1 MRESIATLPKKQEAK
16 ERGKK
21 EEKRMF
27 KRIIL
32 SLLGMLCV
40 CALLSA
46 QIPTGKIYGTVTDE
60 EGNTLPGVTVEATS
74 PKLIGMAA
82 TTTDVNGIYRLFN
95 LTPGEYK
102 ITFTLQGFKP
112 FIRENIIVHVEE
124 TLRVDIQMQIGAIE
138 EEITVIGESPIID
151 VKSTTKGMTLTKD
164 MFLILPRGRNFDTLV
179 SAVPGVNQEPWL
191 GGLSVDGASGA
202 ENMFYMDGTDITTV
216 ERGERGQ
223 SAAFEL
229 VDEVKVVASGYPA
242 EFGGALGGVVSVVT
256 RQGGNEFTGEIIGY
270 YEGSALNGKERDTL
284 RLNPFDV
291 YVAEYVN
298 YQDMYGKDKRDRIE
312 AGFNLSGYILKDRL
326 WFFATAL
333 PVYTPIVRNVTYL
346 TTPPIEGRNEQEN
359 WAFNYQAK
367 ITAQPFNFMRMGA
380 SFVNNFTKYR
390 GNLPSRDGSGNPDD
404 IYEKYG
410 FDYPNFTIQ
419 GFADF
424 TFGNN
429 FMINVRGGRF
439 YENTTNQ
446 QVVAADPRR
455 LLTGDGTQ
463 AFDGTVLEIP
473 AAYQKARGWQNHGR
487 IYTTDR
493 YIAYKNHASADFTYY
508 LNFSG
513 EHAFRAGVSWVRQ
526 GEDVFSALPY
536 PDKPDIYFY
545 WNRDL
550 VVGGVNYGRGTYGYY
565 EVRGNAASGPFGS
578 VYDVHNDRWALY
590 IQDSWTIANKLTVNF
605 GVRAESEYVPP
616 YSEDPSIP
624 SDFRPLEF
632 DFGDKLAPRI
642 GFTYDMFGD
651 ATLKIFGTYGL
662 YYDVIKTYMA
672 VNSYAGFK
680 WKSAYYSID
689 DYQWDQVG
697 VNDVY
702 PGTQLL
708 VYDWRHPSFDTTD
721 PNMHPVSQREFT
733 LGVEKMLMENFSFT
747 ARFVQKHLRYM
758 IEDVGVIVPGVG
770 EVYYECNPGFGYSLH
785 DGEGQIGN
793 PGDPDYYHGGFFDPK
808 YPETPKAK
816 REYMAVNLSFDKRMS
831 NNWLAGFSYT
841 WSRLSGNTSGLAA
854 SDEYGRVSPYVERMF
869 DNWAMAV
876 TKDLEYI
883 DGPLMTDRPHQ
894 FKFYGAYSFPF
905 HLTVGTLIQA
915 MSGTPVTE
923 TWTILSTYWYPF
935 NRGYIREGES
945 GTDLYTKR
953 TPFIWFMNAYA
964 EYNWRLGEKFTLN
977 LNVNVDNVFNVKTA
991 QRLYNYRTRIG
1002 LSVDEDTVLGGNWD
1016 ITGGQ
1021 YLYEQDPRWLMKT
1034 NFYGPIS
1041 VRFGARL
1048 SF

>member
-1 MRESIATLPKKQEAK
+1 MI
-16 ERGKK
+16 
-21 EEKRMF
+21 
-27 KRIIL
+27 KRIIV
-32 SLLGMLCV
+32 SALGIFFV
-40 CALLSA
+40 CAFLSA

-74 PKLIGMAA
+74 PKLIGMAS
-82 TTTDVNGIYRLFN
+82 TITDANGVYRLFN

-102 ITFTLQGFKP
+102 ITYTLGGFKP
-112 FIRENIIVHVEE
+112 FVREQIIVHIEE
-124 TLRVDIQMQIGAIE
+124 TLKIDISMEMGTIE
-138 EEITVIGESPIID
+138 EQITVIGESPTID

-179 SAVPGVNQEPWL
+179 SAVPGVNVEPWA

-202 ENMFYMDGTDITTV
+202 ENMFYVDGTDITSV
-216 ERGERGQ
+216 ERGTRAQ

-229 VDEVKVVASGYPA
+229 VDEIKVVASGYPA

-256 RQGGNEFTGEIIGY
+256 RAGGNAFTGEIIGY
-270 YEGSALNGKERDTL
+270 YEGSSLTGKERDTL
-284 RLNPFDV
+284 RVNPLDP
-291 YVAEYVN
+291 YLAEYVN

-326 WFFATAL
+326 WFFATVL
-333 PVYTPIVRNVTYL
+333 PVYTPRVRTVTYL
-346 TTPPIEGRNEQEN
+346 TDPPIEGRHERTN
-359 WAFNYQAK
+359 WAYNYQAK
-367 ITAQPFNFMRMGA
+367 ITAQPFNFMRMGV
-380 SFVNNFTKYR
+380 SLVNNFTKYR
-390 GNLPSRDGSGNPDD
+390 GNLPSRDGSGSPDD
-404 IYEKYG
+404 VYEKYG
-410 FDYPNFTIQ
+410 FDYPNYTVQ

-429 FMINVRGGRF
+429 FMVNLRGGRF
-439 YENTTNQ
+439 FSNTTNQ

-463 AFDGTVLEIP
+463 AFDGTPLEIP
-473 AAYQKARGWQNHGR
+473 AEYQEARGWQNHPR
-487 IYTTDR
+487 INTTER
-493 YIAYKNHASADFTYY
+493 YIGYKNHASVDFTYY

-536 PDKPDIYFY
+536 PDKPDIYFS
-545 WNRDL
+545 WDRDL

-565 EVRGNAASGPFGS
+565 QVRGNETTGPFGS
-578 VYDVHNDRWALY
+578 TYNVHNDRWALY
-590 IQDSWTIANKLTVNF
+590 VQDSWTIGNKLTVNL
-605 GVRAESEYVPP
+605 GLRAESEYVPP

-624 SDFRPLEF
+624 SGFRPMEF
-632 DFGDKLAPRI
+632 DFGDKLAPRL
-642 GFTYDMFGD
+642 GFVYDMFGD
-651 ATLKIFGTYGL
+651 ATLKIFGSFGL

-672 VNSYAGFK
+672 VHSYAGFK
-680 WKSAYYSID
+680 WKSAYYELN
-689 DYQWDQVG
+689 DYRWDEVG
-697 VNDVY
+697 VDGNY
-702 PGTQLL
+702 PGALL
-708 VYDWRHPSFDTTD
+708 LLYDWRTPSFDSTD
-721 PNMHPVSQREFT
+721 PSMKPVSQQEITF
-733 LGVEKMLMENFSFT
+733 GVEKMLMENFSFT
-747 ARFVQKHLRYM
+747 ARFVQKHLRYL

-770 EVYYECNPGFGYSLH
+770 EQYYECNPGFGYSLH
-785 DGEGQIGN
+785 VGN
-793 PGDPDYYHGGFFDPK
+793 GTGKFDPK

-816 REYMAVNLSFDKRMS
+816 REYWAVNLSVDKRMS

-841 WSRLSGNTSGLAA
+841 LSRLSGNTSGLAA

-869 DNWAMAV
+869 DNWAMAQ
-876 TKDLEYI
+876 TKEMQPV

-894 FKFYGAYSFPF
+894 IKFYGAYTFPF

-935 NRGYIREGES
+935 NRGNIREGES
-945 GTDLYTKR
+945 GDTLYKKR
-953 TPFIWFMNAYA
+953 TPFLWFMNAYA
-964 EYNWRLGEKFTLN
+964 EYNLRLGDKYTLN
-977 LNVNVDNVFNVKTA
+977 FNINVDNMFNIKTA
-991 QRLYNYRTRIG
+991 RRLYNYRTRVG
-1002 LSVDEDTVLGGNWD
+1002 LDVDEDTVLSTNWD
-1016 ITGGQ
+1016 ITDAAGDGLW
-1021 YLYEQDPRWLMKT
+1021 LYEQNPRWLMPM

>member
-1 MRESIATLPKKQEAK
+1 MRKAL
-16 ERGKK
+16 
-21 EEKRMF
+21 
-27 KRIIL
+27 IL
-32 SLLGMLCV
+32 LCV
-40 CALLSA
+40 LFFVAPLLA
-46 QIPTGKIYGTVTDE
+46 QIPTGKLYGTVTDE
-60 EGNTLPGVTVEATS
+60 EGNTLPGVSVVATS
-74 PKLIGMAA
+74 PKLIGVAE
-82 TTTDVNGIYRLFN
+82 TTTDANGIYRLFN

-102 ITFTLQGFKP
+102 ITYTLPGFKP
-112 FIRENIIVHVEE
+112 FVREKIVVRIEE
-124 TLRVDIQMQIGAIE
+124 TLKIDISMEMGTIE
-138 EEITVIGESPIID
+138 EQITVIGESPTID

-179 SAVPGVNQEPWL
+179 SAVPGVNVEPWA

-202 ENMFYMDGTDITTV
+202 ENMFFVDGTDITTV
-216 ERGERGQ
+216 ERGVRGQ

-256 RQGGNEFTGEIIGY
+256 RAGGNAFTGEIIGY
-270 YEGSALNGKERDTL
+270 YEGSALTGKERDTL
-284 RLNPFDV
+284 RTNPLDP

-333 PVYTPIVRNVTYL
+333 PVYTPRVRTVTYL
-346 TTPPIEGRNEQEN
+346 TDPPIEGRHERTN
-359 WAFNYQAK
+359 WAYNFQAK

-380 SFVNNFTKYR
+380 SFINNFTKYR
-390 GNLPSRDGSGNPDD
+390 GNLPARDGSGSPDD
-404 IYEKYG
+404 VYEKYG
-410 FDYPNFTIQ
+410 FDYPNYTVQ

-429 FMINVRGGRF
+429 FMINMRGGRF
-439 YENTTNQ
+439 FRNTTNQ
-446 QVVAADPRR
+446 QVVAPDPRR
-455 LLTGDGTQ
+455 RHYADGTG
-463 AFDGTVLEIP
+463 AFDGTPLEVP
-473 AAYQKARGWQNHGR
+473 AEYQVPIGYENHPR
-487 IYTTDR
+487 INTTER
-493 YIAYKNHASADFTYY
+493 YIGYKNHASVDFTYY
-508 LNFSG
+508 INFSG

-526 GEDVFSALPY
+526 GEDVLSALPY
-536 PDKPDIYFY
+536 PDKPEIRIRWD
-545 WNRDL
+545 RDL

-565 EVRGNAASGPFGS
+565 EVRGNEATGVFGS
-578 VYDVHNDRWALY
+578 AYNVHNDRWALY
-590 IQDSWTIANKLTVNF
+590 VQDSWTIANKLTLNL

-624 SDFRPLEF
+624 SGFRPMEF
-632 DFGDKLAPRI
+632 DFGDKLAPRL
-642 GFTYDMFGD
+642 GFVYDMFGD
-651 ATLKIFGTYGL
+651 ASLKIFGSYGL

-672 VNSYAGFK
+672 VHSYAGFK
-680 WKSAYYSID
+680 WKSAYYEMD
-689 DYQWDQVG
+689 DYRWDEIG
-697 VNDVY
+697 LNNNY
-702 PGTQLL
+702 PGNLML
-708 VYDWRHPSFDTTD
+708 VYDWRTPSFDSTD
-721 PNMHPVSQREFT
+721 PDMKPVSQQEITF
-733 LGVEKMLMENFSFT
+733 GVEKMLMENFSFT

-770 EVYYECNPGFGYSLH
+770 EQYYECNPGFGYSLH
-785 DGEGQIGN
+785 VGN
-793 PGDPDYYHGGFFDPK
+793 GTGKFDPK

-816 REYMAVNLSFDKRMS
+816 REYWAVNLSLDKRMS

-841 WSRLSGNTSGLAA
+841 WSSLTGNTSGLAA

-869 DNWAMAV
+869 DNWAMAQ
-876 TKDLEYI
+876 TKELEPI

-894 FKFYGAYSFPF
+894 FKFYGAYTFPF

-945 GTDLYTKR
+945 GDTLYKKR
-953 TPFIWFMNAYA
+953 TPFLWFMNAYA
-964 EYNWRLGEKFTLN
+964 EYNLRLGDKYTLN
-977 LNVNVDNVFNVKTA
+977 FNINVDNLFNIKTA
-991 QRLYNYRTRIG
+991 RRLYNYRTRVG
-1002 LSVDEDTVLGGNWD
+1002 LDVDEDTVLSTNWD

-1021 YLYEQDPRWLMKT
+1021 WLYEQNPRWLMPMD
-1034 NFYGPIS
+1034 FYPPIS

-1048 SF
+1048 TF